1 MELKYKTK
9 IPSSKKCVFMT
20 AFKRNFKAVFDILNG
35 ISILTAVKKACDK
48 LLSNFRKL
56 KKFIFL

>member
-1 MELKYKTK
+1 
-9 IPSSKKCVFMT
+9 MT
-20 AFKRNFKAVFDILNG
+20 VFKRNFKAVFDILNG

-48 LLSNFRKL
+48 LLINFRKL